1 MATLTRMQQRRGTA
15 AQWTDANT
23 ILAAGEIGF
32 EADTG
37 YFKVGNGTTA
47 WTDLEYFKDAS
58 TLSAEIVGLAP
69 EALDT
74 LQELSAALGDDPTFL
89 TSLNNDISS
98 INSDIS
104 DVNTDIS
111 NLTTTVSGKANLTV
125 SGTKPSTPS
134 NGDMWFDTSAG
145 ELFTYYEDGTSNQW
159 FQI

>member
-32 EADTG
+32 ETDTG
-37 YFKVGNGTTA
+37 YLKIGDGATA
-47 WTDLEYFKDAS
+47 WDDLAYFKDAS

-74 LQELSAALGDDPTFL
+74 LQELSSALGDDPDFL
-89 TSLNNDISS
+89 TGINDS
-98 INSDIS
+98 I
-104 DVNTDIS
+104 TDLQ
-111 NLTTTVSGKANLTV
+111 NDKAALTKSA
-125 SGTKPSTPS
+125 SKPSTPS
-134 NGDMWFDTSAG
+134 NGDMWFDTSNG
-145 ELFTYYEDGTSNQW
+145 QLFMYYNDGTSSQW